1 MKTIYINSYYSEDE
15 DVTDGLYLVTYDD
28 SNFEEHD
35 ITHLIHI
42 TYERLNDDENGELVA
57 LPAAEAPVVY
67 LYVPQVLNYKA
78 ASGGVPWLTQPWGE
92 NSVLLPKLL
101 GPWGSAVVSA
111 PLLHMGNPLASAP
124 GACRGG
130 G

>member
-42 TYERLNDDENGELVA
+42 TYERLNDDENGELVHD
-57 LPAAEAPVVY
+57 LGEVLEELQKEHNIVSWEVVDSIKFDCDY
-67 LYVPQVLNYKA
+67 GIFKD
-78 ASGGVPWLTQPWGE
+78 
-92 NSVLLPKLL
+92 
-101 GPWGSAVVSA
+101 
-111 PLLHMGNPLASAP
+111 
-124 GACRGG
+124 
-130 G
+130 